1 MVGGSGILKQHPLGA
16 EIDEAEAVFRVN
28 NCPTRGFEDLAG
40 GRTTFRFLNSP
51 RSMQWAKDV
60 KERQE
65 RPKKGV
71 ATAPPELVG
80 NEYVII

>member
-1 MVGGSGILKQHPLGA
+1 MVRANPNPTNPKNNPNPNPNPNPKPNPNPLGA

-51 RSMQWAKDV
+51 RSMRWV
-60 KERQE
+60 RV
-65 RPKKGV
+65 R
-71 ATAPPELVG
+71 
-80 NEYVII
+80 VIGLG